1 MAAREEKPMFRVKT
15 SGQAQRFRIFAVLFA
30 AMVFSTYVT
39 TVAAQQYPT
48 KPIRLIV
55 PFAPGGGTDMV
66 ARVIQPKLSER
77 LGTSVIV
84 DNRGGAGAI
93 IGTGMAA
100 KATPDGYTLLVCDTA
115 HTIQPAL
122 QKLEYDPVKSFT
134 LIASLVVG
142 DSMLAVPANIPART
156 LQDFIALA
164 KKKPGQLVAGT
175 AGAGSSGHMAL
186 ELFRVMAGI
195 DMIMVH
201 YKGAGAAQI
210 DLLGGTVHMSNIT
223 IQAGVPHIKAGRIR
237 ALGVGG
243 EKRSA
248 LLPDVPTVDESGLK
262 GYQSTGW
269 RGMMGPAGIPAPIQA
284 KLTREV
290 KAILESPEVK
300 THFLNNA
307 MEIDYRDPQQFAV
320 FIREEIKRWSGVVK
334 KANIS
339 LDTKK

>member
-1 MAAREEKPMFRVKT
+1 MVMKNEH
-15 SGQAQRFRIFAVLFA
+15 AQMIQISAICLAVI
-30 AMVFSTYVT
+30 VFSAFPAPVTAAATYP
-39 TVAAQQYPT
+39 A

-66 ARVIQPKLSER
+66 ARVIAPKMSER

-93 IGTGMAA
+93 IGTALAA
-100 KATPDGYTLLVCDTA
+100 KSSPDGYTLLVCDTA

-122 QKLEYDPVKSFT
+122 QKLEYDPIKSFT
-134 LIASLVVG
+134 LIASLVTG
-142 DSMLAVPANIPART
+142 DSMLASPANLPARNI
-156 LQDFIALA
+156 QEFIALA
-164 KKKPGQLVAGT
+164 KQKPGQLVAGT

-195 DMIMVH
+195 DIIMAH
-201 YKGAGAAQI
+201 YKGAGAATI
-210 DLLGGTVHMSNIT
+210 DLLGGTIHISNIT
-223 IQAGVPHIKAGRIR
+223 IQAAVPHIKTGRIR

-243 EKRSA
+243 PKRSA
-248 LLPDVPTVDESGLK
+248 LLPDVPTVDESGLT
-262 GYQSTGW
+262 GYLSTGW
-269 RGMMGPAGIPAPIQA
+269 RGLMGPAGIPAPVSA
-284 KLTREV
+284 RLTREI
-290 KAILESPEVK
+290 KAILTSDDVR

-320 FIREEIKRWSGVVK
+320 FIGEEIKRWSVLVR

>member
-1 MAAREEKPMFRVKT
+1 MTMKNKPAQTTPIFGFLLAAVVSSAFP
-15 SGQAQRFRIFAVLFA
+15 GP
-30 AMVFSTYVT
+30 
-39 TVAAQQYPT
+39 VAAAAAYPA

-66 ARVIQPKLSER
+66 ARVIAPRMTER
-77 LGTSVIV
+77 LGTSVVV

-100 KATPDGYTLLVCDTA
+100 KAAPDGYTLLVCDTA

-122 QKLEYDPVKSFT
+122 QKLDYDPIKSFS

-142 DSMLAVPANIPART
+142 DSMLVSPASIAAGNI
-156 LQDFIALA
+156 QEFIALA

-195 DMIMVH
+195 DLIMAH

-210 DLLGGTVHMSNIT
+210 DLLAGQVHISNVT
-223 IQAGVPHIKAGRIR
+223 IQAAVPHIKTGRLK

-243 EKRSA
+243 LKRSA
-248 LLPDVPTVDESGLK
+248 LLPDTPTVHESGLT
-262 GYQSTGW
+262 GYQSVGW
-269 RGMMGPAGIPAPIQA
+269 RGLMGPAGIPAPIT
-284 KLTREV
+284 KRLTQEI
-290 KAILESPEVK
+290 KAILTSDEVK

-320 FIREEIKRWSGVVK
+320 FIGDEIKRWSGVVR

-339 LDTKK
+339 LDAKK

>member
-1 MAAREEKPMFRVKT
+1 MKNEHAQMIQILGICLAVIVFFAFPAPVTAA
-15 SGQAQRFRIFAVLFA
+15 AI
-30 AMVFSTYVT
+30 
-39 TVAAQQYPT
+39 YPT

-66 ARVIQPKLSER
+66 ARVIAPKMSER

-93 IGTGMAA
+93 IGTALAA
-100 KATPDGYTLLVCDTA
+100 KSSPDGYTLLVCDTA

-122 QKLEYDPVKSFT
+122 QKLEYDPIKSFT
-134 LIASLVVG
+134 LIASLVTG
-142 DSMLAVPANIPART
+142 DSMLASPANLPARNI
-156 LQDFIALA
+156 QEFIALA
-164 KKKPGQLVAGT
+164 KQKPGQLVAGT

-195 DMIMVH
+195 DIIMAH
-201 YKGAGAAQI
+201 YKGAGAATI
-210 DLLGGTVHMSNIT
+210 DLLGGTIHISNIT
-223 IQAGVPHIKAGRIR
+223 IQAAVPHIKTGRIR

-243 EKRSA
+243 PKRSA
-248 LLPDVPTVDESGLK
+248 LLPDVPTVDESGLT
-262 GYQSTGW
+262 GYLSTGW
-269 RGMMGPAGIPAPIQA
+269 RGLMGPAGIPAPVSA
-284 KLTREV
+284 RLTREI
-290 KAILESPEVK
+290 KAILSSDEVR

-320 FIREEIKRWSGVVK
+320 FIGEEIKRWSVLVR

>member
-1 MAAREEKPMFRVKT
+1 MPAA
-15 SGQAQRFRIFAVLFA
+15 QAQPA
-30 AMVFSTYVT
+30 
-39 TVAAQQYPT
+39 YPV

-66 ARVIQPKLSER
+66 ARVIAPKLTER

-93 IGTGMAA
+93 IGTAMAA
-100 KATPDGYTLLVCDTA
+100 KAAPDGYTLLVCDTA

-122 QKLEYDPVKSFT
+122 QKLEYDPVRSFS

-142 DSMLAVPANIPART
+142 DSMLASPANLPANSI
-156 LQDFIALA
+156 QEFIALA

-195 DMIMVH
+195 DLIMAH

-210 DLLGGTVHMSNIT
+210 DVLGGSVHVSNLT
-223 IQAGVPHIKAGRIR
+223 IQAAVPHIKTGRLK

-243 EKRSA
+243 LKRSA

-262 GYQSTGW
+262 GYQSVGW
-269 RGMMGPAGIPAPIQA
+269 RGLMGPAGMPAPVTD
-284 KLTREV
+284 KLTKEIRS
-290 KAILESPEVK
+290 ILASDEVK

-307 MEIDYRDPQQFAV
+307 METDYRDPQQFAA
-320 FIREEIKRWSGVVK
+320 FIRSEMKQWAAVVK

>member
-1 MAAREEKPMFRVKT
+1 MTMKNQ
-15 SGQAQRFRIFAVLFA
+15 QAQKIRNSGIYLAVTVALA
-30 AMVFSTYVT
+30 CLCGG
-39 TVAAQQYPT
+39 TVAAQQYPS

-66 ARVIQPKLSER
+66 ARVIAPKMTER

-100 KATPDGYTLLVCDTA
+100 KAAPDGYTLLVCDTA
-115 HTIQPAL
+115 HTIQPTL
-122 QKLEYDPVKSFT
+122 QKLEYDPIKSFT

-142 DSMLAVPANIPART
+142 DSMLASPANLSASTIPE
-156 LQDFIALA
+156 FIALA

-210 DLLGGTVHMSNIT
+210 DLLGGSVHISNIT
-223 IQAGVPHIKAGRIR
+223 IQAGIPHIKAGRMKV
-237 ALGVGG
+237 LGVGG
-243 EKRSA
+243 LKRSA
-248 LLPDVPTVDESGLK
+248 LLPDVPTIDESGLK
-262 GYQSTGW
+262 GYQSVGW
-269 RGMMGPAGIPAPIQA
+269 RGLLGPAGIPAPIQA
-284 KLTREV
+284 KLTQEI
-290 KAILESPEVK
+290 KAILTSDEVK

-307 MEIDYRDPQQFAV
+307 MEIDYRDPQQFRV
-320 FIREEIKRWSGVVK
+320 FIADEIKRWTGVVK

-339 LDTKK
+339 LDAKR